1 MTYKNEYLILN
12 LLIFFI
18 ICNIYFS
25 GYIKLLS
32 STNYNELIDI
42 NSSKLLIISNI
53 LISIFTIIIICILLY
68 KNKNYLIKIL
78 NKNNIIRYCFF
89 ILIYFFIYYIFS
101 IVKIINNLRKTK
113 YNNINYDFNINYY
126 ILIELIPFILLF
138 IYIYEYKI
146 IRQVHN

>member
-18 ICNIYFS
+18 ICNIYFLL
-25 GYIKLLS
+25 YIKLLS

-53 LISIFTIIIICILLY
+53 LISIFTIIIIFILLY

-78 NKNNIIRYCFF
+78 NKNNIIIYFFF

>member
-1 MTYKNEYLILN
+1 MTYKNEYFILN

-25 GYIKLLS
+25 GYIKLVS

-42 NSSKLLIISNI
+42 KSNKFVIISNI
-53 LISIFTIIIICILLY
+53 LISIITIIIICILLY
-68 KNKNYLIKIL
+68 KNKKYLIKIF
-78 NKNNIIRYCFF
+78 NKNYIIKYCFF
-89 ILIYFFIYYIFS
+89 ILIYFFINYIFS
-101 IVKIINNLRKTK
+101 IIKIINNLRQARNK
-113 YNNINYDFNINYY
+113 YINYDFNINYY

-146 IRQVHN
+146 IHPIYN

>member
-1 MTYKNEYLILN
+1 MTYKNEYFLLN

-42 NSSKLLIISNI
+42 KSNKLLIISNI
-53 LISIFTIIIICILLY
+53 LISIITIIIICILLY
-68 KNKNYLIKIL
+68 NNKKYLIKIF
-78 NKNNIIRYCFF
+78 NKNYIIKYCFF
-89 ILIYFFIYYIFS
+89 ILIYFFINYIFS
-101 IVKIINNLRKTK
+101 IIKIINNLRQAKNK
-113 YNNINYDFNINYY
+113 YINYDFNINYY
-126 ILIELIPFILLF
+126 ILIELIPFIILF

-146 IRQVHN
+146 IRQNHN